1 MKKIRKFLLCFLLIF
16 NLFSLTVFATT
27 LSPVIPPPPEPKPPE
42 KTSDYQQINST
53 QSGSGAK
60 GTNQYYGSMEMTSD
74 GILEMVT
81 HNKNNNNIYVGMEND
96 GKTSNPFMNGTHTT
110 QAVLDAGVSQDV
122 IDAYMDANGLV
133 DINGAWKDTKTGET
147 VFYIDLKKL
156 VGDKKAEEIK
166 KEIKNSAGARPTV
179 TRRPPDRD
187 GEWILYSETRTTL
200 MDYSANGSG
209 EYLANKSKEH
219 YFKGIQT
226 ISESYS
232 WGGSYPGGS
241 CQSIFEASGR
251 CPSDDYQRRPEW
263 VKMSVTY
270 RATWCQIMRYNYH
283 RWIEEYTYSTYDSN
297 TKTYVDHTVPAHWED
312 RYPGWIYICLGYP
325 SDSSSVSWSAVLKEP
340 EYTEKKAID
349 LTTEG
354 PTTVEYNRANTYGFQ
369 IDLPD
374 AVSGEAVGTVTDKS
388 NREAGEMFTLTANN
402 NPVSFKIDLGQTYF
416 GVSGDNNIDIGR
428 GMERFDNHYQYVPW
442 LNFYCGAD
450 MDNHARNPKISSL
463 ALDKFGSPY
472 DENIGTL
479 VISAENNSPTGEFEA
494 YVRNIQENE
503 PGNYFKLGS
512 FGNNMWLSI
521 FEKDRYN
528 LKGVDWKGHVG
539 PYATDVSANLEATDY
554 TQFIIYHIY
563 LQPVLYGEY
572 DSFNA
577 AGR

>member
-16 NLFSLTVFATT
+16 NLFSLTVFAGEEEGP
-27 LSPVIPPPPEPKPPE
+27 LKPIQNIEE
-42 KTSDYQQINST
+42 KST
-53 QSGSGAK
+53 ADLLIESTDLGSGVA
-60 GTNQYYGSMEMTSD
+60 GTNSYYGSMEMTSD
-74 GILEMVT
+74 MVLEMVT
-81 HNKNNNNIYVGMEND
+81 HNKNNSHIYTGMEND
-96 GKTSNPFMNGTHTT
+96 GKTSHPIMTGTHTT
-110 QAVLDAGVSQDV
+110 QAVLDAGVSQAT
-122 IDAYMDANGLV
+122 IDAYMEANNLV
-133 DINGAWKDTKTGET
+133 DINGAWKDIKTGET

-156 VGDKKAEEIK
+156 IGDKKADEIK
-166 KEIKNSAGARPTV
+166 KEIRNSAGSRPQV

-200 MDYSANGSG
+200 MDYSASGSG
-209 EYLANKSKEH
+209 EYLANKAKEH

-241 CQSIFEASGR
+241 CQSIFSASGR
-251 CPSDDYQRRPEW
+251 CPSDDHQSRPEW

-283 RWIEEYTYSTYDSN
+283 KWVEEYTYETYNEDTDS
-297 TKTYVDHTVPAHWED
+297 YDEHVVPAHWED

-325 SDSSSVSWSAVLKEP
+325 SGSSTVSWAADLKEP

-354 PTTVEYNRANTYGFQ
+354 PTSVEYNRANTYGFQ
-369 IDLPD
+369 IDLPN

-402 NPVSFKIDLGQTYF
+402 NPVGFTIDLGQTWF
-416 GVSGDNNIDIGR
+416 GVSGDNNLELNR
-428 GMERFDNHYQYVPW
+428 GMEQFENHYQYVPW

-450 MDNHARNPKISSL
+450 MDNYIRNPYKISSL
-463 ALDKFGSPY
+463 AFGGSFGNPK
-472 DENIGTL
+472 DEYTNTA
-479 VISAENNSPTGEFEA
+479 VMSADEGFTGEIES

-503 PGNYFKLGS
+503 PGDYYKLGAD
-512 FGNNMWLSI
+512 GNNMWISI

-528 LKGVDWKGHVG
+528 LKGVDWTGHVG
-539 PYATDVSANLEATDY
+539 PYATDVSASLGATNY
-554 TQFIIYHIY
+554 NPFIIYHIY

>member
-1 MKKIRKFLLCFLLIF
+1 MSHGIQ
-16 NLFSLTVFATT
+16 SLSKGTRTAVPRMDPDLPRCVEGNFGDRGGGK
-27 LSPVIPPPPEPKPPE
+27 VEIK
-42 KTSDYQQINST
+42 DT
-53 QSGSGAK
+53 QSGSGVA
-60 GTNQYYGSMEMTSD
+60 GTNSYYGSMEMTSD
-74 GILEMVT
+74 MVLEMVT
-81 HNKNNNNIYVGMEND
+81 HNKNNSHVYVGMQND
-96 GKTSNPFMNGTHTT
+96 GKTSHPIMNGTHTT
-110 QAVLDAGVSQDV
+110 QAVLDAGVSQAT
-122 IDAYMDANGLV
+122 IDAYMEANGLV

-156 VGDKKAEEIK
+156 VGDKKADKIK
-166 KEIKNSAGARPTV
+166 KEIQASAGARPQV

-200 MDYSANGSG
+200 MDYSASGSG

-226 ISESYS
+226 ISEGYS

-251 CPSDDYQRRPEW
+251 CPSDDHQSRPEW

-270 RATWCQIMRYNYH
+270 RATWCEIMRYNYH
-283 RWIEEYTYSTYDSN
+283 KWVEEETFETYNEYTDSYD
-297 TKTYVDHTVPAHWED
+297 THVIPAHWED
-312 RYPGWIYICLGYP
+312 RYPTWIYICLGYP
-325 SDSSSVSWSAVLKEP
+325 SGSSTVSWAADLKEP

-354 PTTVEYNRANTYGFQ
+354 PTSVEYNRANTYGYQ

-374 AVSGEAVGTVTDKS
+374 TVSGEAVGTVTDKS

-402 NPVSFKIDLGQTYF
+402 NPVSFTIDLGQTYF

-428 GMERFDNHYQYVPW
+428 DITEFYNHYQYIPW

-450 MDNHARNPKISSL
+450 MDDYIRDPYKISSL
-463 ALDKFGSPY
+463 AFDKFGGAY
-472 DENIGTL
+472 DENTSIF
-479 VISAENNSPTGEFEA
+479 VVSAEDGKPTGEIEA

-512 FGNNMWLSI
+512 LGNNMWISI

-528 LKGVDWKGHVG
+528 LKGVDWSGHVG
-539 PYATDVSANLEATDY
+539 PYATDVTASLGNTNY

-572 DSFNA
+572 DSYNA